1 MQLVEWAKK
10 ADTAQ
15 LCLSVNVSAYQFHD
29 ARFVTDVLEVVRE
42 SGVQPEKLKLELTE
56 TALVK
61 DIEDAVIKMASL
73 EKHGIKFSLDDF
85 GTGYSSLSYLRYLPL
100 EQLKIDRSFISRI
113 PSNGNDAAIV
123 QAIIAMGH
131 SLGLTIVAEGVETEQ
146 QLKFLSNFGC
156 NFYQGF
162 LFSKPVTIEELTENL
177 RIEKPYSGVT

>member
-1 MQLVEWAKK
+1 
-10 ADTAQ
+10 
-15 LCLSVNVSAYQFHD
+15 
-29 ARFVTDVLEVVRE
+29 
-42 SGVQPEKLKLELTE
+42 
-56 TALVK
+56 
-61 DIEDAVIKMASL
+61 
-73 EKHGIKFSLDDF
+73 
-85 GTGYSSLSYLRYLPL
+85 
-100 EQLKIDRSFISRI
+100 
-113 PSNGNDAAIV
+113 V